1 MQLKDDEVAATGHV
15 GSQPLNVPKTF
26 RGNAHIIL
34 PLVQAEPASSGPL
47 DRCACPAEM
56 VHNPS
61 FPCIISQVRERM
73 ESTIAV

>member
-47 DRCACPAEM
+47 DRWACPAEM
-56 VHNPS
+56 VHNPT